1 VEDFPKISRAEE
13 AEIVANV
20 EELAGK
26 ARHAALM
33 LAMASNA
40 DRSRALNEAA
50 AEMEKRSAGIFE
62 ANARDVERSK
72 SEGLASP
79 LLKRLRFDEKKM
91 AVVCDGLRQLARMPD
106 PLGKTLY
113 ACRMDEG
120 LMLRRVTCPIGV
132 IGVIFESR
140 PDALVQISG
149 LCLKSGNAV
158 LLKGGSEAALTNAA
172 LFDAIY
178 SASLA
183 CGLPEGWAGL
193 METRQDVAQMLKLDE
208 LIDLVIPR
216 GSNAFVRHIMDN
228 TRIPVMGHAEGIC
241 HVYVD
246 ASADADMAVKVAL
259 DSKMQGVATCNAAE
273 TLLVHRDAARSFL
286 PRMKEAF
293 DAAGVEMRGCPET
306 LGIIGGKPASD
317 EDWDTEYL
325 DYIISVKVVDS
336 LDGAIAH
343 INRHGSRHT
352 DAIVTADDGAAAR
365 FMLMV
370 DAAGVFRNCSTR
382 FADGYNYGLGAE
394 VGISTGKLHARGP
407 VGLEGLLSYKYL
419 LDGSGQ
425 TMAEY
430 AGGGKRFLHEKTI

>member
-1 VEDFPKISRAEE
+1 M
-13 AEIVANV
+13 ANV

-26 ARHAALM
+26 ARRAALA
-33 LAMASNA
+33 LATASYE
-40 DRSRALNEAA
+40 DRSRALNMAA
-50 AEMEKRSAGIFE
+50 GEIETRSADIFA
-62 ANARDVERSK
+62 ANARDVERSRA
-72 SEGLASP
+72 EGLAAP
-79 LLKRLRFDEKKM
+79 LLKRLGFDEKKM

-113 ACRMDEG
+113 ACEMDEG
-120 LMLRRVTCPIGV
+120 LSLRRVTCPIGV

-158 LLKGGSEAALTNAA
+158 LLKGGSEAVRTNAA
-172 LFDAIY
+172 LFGAIY
-178 SASLA
+178 SASLS

-193 METRQDVAQMLKLDE
+193 METRQDVAEMLRLDG

-216 GSNAFVRHIMDN
+216 GSNSFVRHIMDN
-228 TRIPVMGHAEGIC
+228 TRIPVMGHAEGVC
-241 HVYVD
+241 HVYAD
-246 ASADADMAVKVAL
+246 ASADLDMAVRIAL
-259 DSKMQGVATCNAAE
+259 DSKAQGVATCNAAE
-273 TLLVHRDAARSFL
+273 TLLVHRDIAREFL

-306 LGIIGGKPASD
+306 LGIVDVKPAS
-317 EDWDTEYL
+317 ERDWDTEYL
-325 DYIISVKVVDS
+325 DYIISIKVVGS
-336 LDGAIAH
+336 LDEAIGH

-352 DAIVTADDGAAAR
+352 DAIVTGDDTAAAR
-365 FMLMV
+365 FMAMV

-407 VGLEGLLSYKYL
+407 VGLEGLVSYKYL
-419 LDGSGQ
+419 LEGSGQ

-430 AGGGKRFLHEKTI
+430 ASGARRFRHA